1 MLTTEQKLKLLEKFI
16 QENHYKDGDYNQ
28 SCGFRIKCSYIEG
41 TVLLHSSDL
50 TKDEKDYMQGLVD
63 QYVQTRR
70 GFWCWT
76 SGRSGFRFLYRF
88 YFRFNLDELIMKLGD
103 FKIKV
108 NSEAESREIQRLL
121 FKLGCG
127 WYSGGRDLRYTD
139 KPYIYKENK
148 GLSYGSNKE
157 TFNTENVEEVTLEQL
172 RKFVEQS
179 ARSTEQPN
187 NSTEEEQQVQQE
199 NSLNENLEES
209 LVKYEEWINT
219 KTFEVKQ
226 IPQGVTEVT
235 GNCWIK
241 IPEDAEFAVA
251 KGGEFEFRKGREYF
265 GHNGE
270 WLQGSWYRGDYP
282 KSDWKIVWE
291 REVAVEETKV
301 GDHFIEERT
310 KVFKKILQ
318 GVKFQYRY
326 NDQGQWHNL
335 TPKGFDHLLK
345 PNVVFREK
353 PQKVTIDGVEMG
365 KDAAIK
371 YIEKHY

>member
-1 MLTTEQKLKLLEKFI
+1 
-16 QENHYKDGDYNQ
+16 
-28 SCGFRIKCSYIEG
+28 
-41 TVLLHSSDL
+41 
-50 TKDEKDYMQGLVD
+50 
-63 QYVQTRR
+63 
-70 GFWCWT
+70 
-76 SGRSGFRFLYRF
+76 
-88 YFRFNLDELIMKLGD
+88 MKLGD

-179 ARSTEQPN
+179 N

-226 IPQGVTEVT
+226 IPQGVTEIA
-235 GNCWIK
+235 GNCWVK
-241 IPEDAEFAVA
+241 IPKDAEFAISNGCTF
-251 KGGEFEFRKGREYF
+251 KFRKGEKYL
-265 GHNGE
+265 GSDGV
-270 WLQGSWYRGDYP
+270 WYQGFWVKADLP
-282 KSDWKIVWE
+282 KHGYKVVWE
-291 REVAVEETKV
+291 HKEPFLEEIKV
-301 GDHFIEERT
+301 GDHFIEKRT
-310 KVFKKILQ
+310 EVFKKLLQ

-345 PNVVFREK
+345 PNVAFREK
-353 PQKVTIDGVEMG
+353 PQKVTIDGVEMD